1 MVTVSVKKIAE
12 LVQGQVRGN
21 ENLPISGITNI
32 EAPLENCITFV
43 TETGR
48 IQDLEA
54 TPISCILA
62 PPGSVSEAKTLILT
76 ANPKAAWAGLLAF
89 FHPARTYGG
98 RISEKASIH
107 PSAVISDGVTVEA
120 FAVIGE
126 RVKVGRGSTVRSN
139 AYLDSDVVIGEN
151 TVIHP
156 NVMIY
161 DRTQIGSRVIIHA
174 GSVIGSDGFGYV
186 FSGKEQ
192 IKVPQVGNVVIED
205 DVEIGS
211 NVSIDRAT
219 MGSTVI
225 RRGVK
230 LDNLVQVAHNVEI
243 GAHSVASSQV
253 GISGSSKIGSY
264 VILAGQVGIA
274 DHCEV
279 GDGAILGAQ
288 AGLPSKKKIPPRQI
302 FFGSPA
308 RPYDVEK
315 RLLASQPFLS
325 GALKQLREL
334 AKKIEALEKA
344 QAG

>member
-1 MVTVSVKKIAE
+1 MVTVPVKKIAE
-12 LVQGQVRGN
+12 LVKGEVSGN
-21 ENLPISGITNI
+21 EALPISGITNI
-32 EAPLENCITFV
+32 EAPLEHCITFV
-43 TETGR
+43 TDSTR
-48 IQDLEA
+48 IKELEE

-62 PPGSVSEAKTLILT
+62 PPGSASRVKTLILT
-76 ANPKAAWAGLLAF
+76 PHPKAAWAGLLGF
-89 FHPARTYGG
+89 FHPPRKYGG
-98 RISEKASIH
+98 RISDRASIS
-107 PSAVISDGVTVEA
+107 PTAVISGGVTVEPFA
-120 FAVIGE
+120 FIGD
-126 RVKVGRGSTVRSN
+126 RVKIGAGSAVRAN
-139 AYLDSDVVIGEN
+139 AYIDSDVEIGEN

-156 NVMIY
+156 NVTIY

-174 GSVIGSDGFGYV
+174 GTVIGSDGFGYV
-186 FSGKEQ
+186 FSGQEQ

-205 DVEIGS
+205 DVEIGA

-253 GISGSSKIGSY
+253 GISGSSKIGSC

-308 RPYDVEK
+308 RPYATEK
-315 RLLASQPFLS
+315 RLLASQPFLAD
-325 GALKQLREL
+325 ALKQLRDL
-334 AKKIEALEKA
+334 ARRIEALEKN